1 MRLCTLR
8 DEADLRE
15 IWRVCF
21 GDPPTYID
29 YFFENRFDP
38 QNTVCLE
45 EHGRIP
51 AAMHIVPYEV
61 DVRGGEFPTA
71 YLVGVA
77 TMPED
82 RMRGLSKELIRE
94 GLRLCRQ
101 RGYRFSHLY
110 PFLHS
115 FYARL
120 GYGVANRR
128 KLASLRA
135 SQAILLP
142 QPYKVRP
149 MDGDDAS
156 AALACYRRF
165 MEGKNG
171 YVIRS
176 SMEGRLKEHL
186 LESPAVAA
194 LYPNG
199 DMAGYCLCYFE
210 NGVLIADEMVY
221 DSPEALESLAAAM
234 GSLQKP
240 EGEIRFTLPEWE
252 ALPENWGGS
261 AQTEDYAMARIIHL
275 DGLTVPAP
283 ESATGDVVLRVFDD
297 FLPEQAGIYRAIAT
311 DGQVTFTRYEK
322 GAPQCEMDIRPLSQ
336 MVCGNLPPEVR
347 PGGEG
352 EKALF
357 QMLPALPCL
366 LFEKY

>member
-1 MRLCTLR
+1 
-8 DEADLRE
+8 
-15 IWRVCF
+15 
-21 GDPPTYID
+21 
-29 YFFENRFDP
+29 
-38 QNTVCLE
+38 
-45 EHGRIP
+45 
-51 AAMHIVPYEV
+51 
-61 DVRGGEFPTA
+61 
-71 YLVGVA
+71 
-77 TMPED
+77 
-82 RMRGLSKELIRE
+82 MRGLSKELIRE

-142 QPYKVRP
+142 QPHKVRP

-252 ALPENWGGS
+252 ALPENWGAAPRRRIMPWRGS
-261 AQTEDYAMARIIHL
+261 STWTDLPFRRRNRPRGTL
-275 DGLTVPAP
+275 SCGFLTTF
-283 ESATGDVVLRVFDD
+283 SRSRRGYTG
-297 FLPEQAGIYRAIAT
+297 P
-311 DGQVTFTRYEK
+311 
-322 GAPQCEMDIRPLSQ
+322 SQ
-336 MVCGNLPPEVR
+336 R
-347 PGGEG
+347 TA
-352 EKALF
+352 K
-357 QMLPALPCL
+357 
-366 LFEKY
+366 

>member
-61 DVRGGEFPTA
+61 DVRGGEFLTA

-82 RMRGLSKELIRE
+82 RMRGLSKKLIRE

-101 RGYRFSHLY
+101 RGYGFPISI
-110 PFLHS
+110 PFCTPFTPGWGMALPIAGS
-115 FYARL
+115 WPLCVQARQFCCP
-120 GYGVANRR
+120 
-128 KLASLRA
+128 S
-135 SQAILLP
+135 P
-142 QPYKVRP
+142 HKVRP

-199 DMAGYCLCYFE
+199 DMAGYCLCIF
-210 NGVLIADEMVY
+210 
-221 DSPEALESLAAAM
+221 
-234 GSLQKP
+234 
-240 EGEIRFTLPEWE
+240 
-252 ALPENWGGS
+252 
-261 AQTEDYAMARIIHL
+261 
-275 DGLTVPAP
+275 
-283 ESATGDVVLRVFDD
+283 
-297 FLPEQAGIYRAIAT
+297 
-311 DGQVTFTRYEK
+311 
-322 GAPQCEMDIRPLSQ
+322 
-336 MVCGNLPPEVR
+336 
-347 PGGEG
+347 
-352 EKALF
+352 
-357 QMLPALPCL
+357 
-366 LFEKY
+366 